1 MLQVVFAVAA
11 TTRLLDVLDESEMV
25 TVGAEPSN
33 VEYEPVEET
42 PWT

>member
-11 TTRLLDVLDESEMV
+11 IVRLDEVLDERDMV

-33 VEYEPVEET
+33 VEYEPVEEA
-42 PWT
+42 P